1 MPNAT
6 EITTNGTDSRK
17 PFKVSLFVVW
27 ILANGLSKAD
37 HSAVPCPFLGVA
49 VVVAAVAVAVAVI
62 VYNRVL
68 CFAFA
73 LFKNSHIKK
82 LGELK
87 VAVSEA

>member
-17 PFKVSLFVVW
+17 PFKVSLPIVW
-27 ILANGLSKAD
+27 ILIKGQSKAG
-37 HSAVPCPFLGVA
+37 HIAVPCPFLGVA
-49 VVVAAVAVAVAVI
+49 VVVAVAVAAAVI

-73 LFKNSHIKK
+73 LFKNSHIQKK
-82 LGELK
+82 KKKKTG
-87 VAVSEA
+87 